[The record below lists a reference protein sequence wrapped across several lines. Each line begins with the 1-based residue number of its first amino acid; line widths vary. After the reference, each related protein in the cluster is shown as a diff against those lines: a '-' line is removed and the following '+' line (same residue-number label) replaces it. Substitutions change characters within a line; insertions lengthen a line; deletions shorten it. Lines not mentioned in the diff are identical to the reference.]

1 MKVEM
6 QFEIPTEQ
14 ERFENAMK
22 GGMFKEIIIRYQ
34 LWLEEKIRDNEHDTA
49 IYQEVSTKLKNLKT
63 EILAH
68 GKN

>member
-1 MKVEM
+1 MDMIMKFQMPEEH
-6 QFEIPTEQ
+6 QKFDDA
-14 ERFENAMK
+14 FK

-34 LWLEEKIRDNEHDTA
+34 LWLEEKMRDNEHDTA

-63 EILAH
+63 EVLAH